1 MYLYMYISV
10 SAADSLPQSKKFLYR
25 LKNKQPVLRKNAI
38 TWTEFVALGNGVKVQ
53 DVPYQKD
60 QCCLIAHTG
69 GTTGTPKGVMLSN
82 DNMNAVMH
90 GYRHLG
96 VPFERKHRFF
106 NDLPPFIVYGL
117 CLAIHTT
124 LCYGLEVIYYPVF
137 DSKAFP
143 KMFAKY
149 LQQIHS
155 CFEGL
160 SVFLSALTEDHKVWI
175 VWARILWAETH
186 SYFVLNKK
194 CICQILWCVNDC
206 IVGVQE

>member
-149 LQQIHS
+149 LQQIKS
-155 CFEGL
+155 PIPQIVYGIWMQISQEKTGWL
-160 SVFLSALTEDHKVWI
+160 KFLSINFLPKGA
-175 VWARILWAETH
+175 
-186 SYFVLNKK
+186 
-194 CICQILWCVNDC
+194 
-206 IVGVQE
+206 

>member
-1 MYLYMYISV
+1 MYISV

-106 NDLPPFIVYGL
+106 NDLPPFIVYAIEAFADSFL
-117 CLAIHTT
+117 DSILAGHIE
-124 LCYGLEVIYYPVF
+124 LVALPPFRYFIIPFGFAQGIEVKVGIITRQVLHP
-137 DSKAFP
+137 FP
-143 KMFAKY
+143 
-149 LQQIHS
+149 
-155 CFEGL
+155 
-160 SVFLSALTEDHKVWI
+160 
-175 VWARILWAETH
+175 
-186 SYFVLNKK
+186 
-194 CICQILWCVNDC
+194 
-206 IVGVQE
+206 